1 MGHSYQDKA
10 PTMTRPT
17 PGAGKD
23 PETQTPPDAPATSV
37 QRSVDTQNPRV
48 PPSGDLEG
56 EDGSVPQLPHERD
69 QSVGMTDG
77 QPDENVEQAYRDVSR
92 GLQDTDR
99 GPPADRAYQKQK
111 QQ

>member
-1 MGHSYQDKA
+1 
-10 PTMTRPT
+10 MTRPA
-17 PGAGKD
+17 PGAGTD

-37 QRSVDTQNPRV
+37 QRAVDTKHPQV
-48 PPSGDLEG
+48 PPRSVHEG
-56 EDGSVPQLPHERD
+56 EEGASPQLPHERD

-77 QPDENVEQAYRDVSR
+77 QPDAQVEQAYRDVSR

-99 GPPADRAYQKQK
+99 GPPSERAYQKQK